1 VACNDNNR
9 TTTNNPDG
17 SAVGTAGDANR
28 NDVTSGDRD
37 FVNDVA
43 IANMAEIELG
53 KMAAEKGMNAEV
65 KKFGQMMVDDHSKA
79 GDSLKTVATRH
90 NSPMPTALDDEHR
103 DLRDRLSKLQ
113 GADFDREYARQMVQ
127 DHQKL
132 VQELQPLAAMQG
144 AQASDR
150 ARTTTSLNAT
160 GQPDSATAGAA
171 NSNSAVDQL
180 VSLEKQI
187 TKHCTQALRE
197 ELQQKQGADF
207 DKCYIGS
214 QIGAHMQ
221 MLSALEVLGQ
231 QGPEQIQQVAQKAQ
245 PIVQQHL
252 DHAKELAKQ
261 LEGQSPAGNRAAR
274 QPADTQ
280 RE

>member
-1 VACNDNNR
+1 MSATPKLRIGIAAAGLSCLFAGYLLAQQLIDQPREGAAVQQQADPDRSAGQIDRAR
-9 TTTNNPDG
+9 TTRQEY
-17 SAVGTAGDANR
+17 TAQFRGNQGAAGMQNQE
-28 NDVTSGDRD
+28 VQKY
-37 FVNDVA
+37 
-43 IANMAEIELG
+43 IANCLLSKNQSEVEINEF
-53 KMAAEKGMNAEV
+53 AQQQAQNPEV
-65 KKFGQMMVDDHSKA
+65 KEF
-79 GDSLKTVATRH
+79 
-90 NSPMPTALDDEHR
+90 
-103 DLRDRLSKLQ
+103 
-113 GADFDREYARQMVQ
+113 ARQMVQ

>member
-1 VACNDNNR
+1 MRRSSFLALALAAAVTVACNDNNR

-90 NSPMPTALDDEHR
+90 NIPMPTALDDEHR

-113 GADFDREYARQMVQ
+113 GADFDREYMQAMVDGHEAVEDKLGSRVDKTRLSEWHTAVG
-127 DHQKL
+127 DH
-132 VQELQPLAAMQG
+132 MSG
-144 AQASDR
+144 AKVEEQTKTQVVVPEKSD
-150 ARTTTSLNAT
+150 NAVT
-160 GQPDSATAGAA
+160 MSINQWA
-171 NSNSAVDQL
+171 
-180 VSLEKQI
+180 
-187 TKHCTQALRE
+187 
-197 ELQQKQGADF
+197 
-207 DKCYIGS
+207 
-214 QIGAHMQ
+214 
-221 MLSALEVLGQ
+221 
-231 QGPEQIQQVAQKAQ
+231 
-245 PIVQQHL
+245 
-252 DHAKELAKQ
+252 
-261 LEGQSPAGNRAAR
+261 
-274 QPADTQ
+274 ADTYPTVHMHLVNAKSIEPKVEKGRTPTQ
-280 RE
+280 

>member
-1 VACNDNNR
+1 LFAGYLLAQQLIDQPREGAAVQQQADPDRSAGQIDRAR
-9 TTTNNPDG
+9 TTRQEY
-17 SAVGTAGDANR
+17 TAQFRGNQGAAGMQNQE
-28 NDVTSGDRD
+28 VQKY
-37 FVNDVA
+37 
-43 IANMAEIELG
+43 IANCLLSKNQSEVEINEF
-53 KMAAEKGMNAEV
+53 AQQQAQNPEV
-65 KKFGQMMVDDHSKA
+65 KEF
-79 GDSLKTVATRH
+79 
-90 NSPMPTALDDEHR
+90 
-103 DLRDRLSKLQ
+103 
-113 GADFDREYARQMVQ
+113 ARQMVQ